1 MAMDLKKF
9 VDFDNLINAFAART
23 DEALTIA
30 NFVFSTMQSPTLVK
44 VGSKLMEFS
53 LNFGLPV
60 KGIIKKT
67 IFNLF
72 CGGETLDGCQRATNQ
87 LAAFNVGAIYDYSVE
102 GEKSEEGFDATTE
115 EILKT
120 IERAGQFQFIRFS
133 AFKVTGLAHFDLLTK
148 MHAGE
153 KLSKEEEAA
162 YERVFQRVDR
172 ICSLAKEMDVSVLI
186 DAEETWIQKPITDI
200 SVAMMVKYNT
210 EKALIYYT
218 FQMYCHTMLGHLEEL
233 HEDAKARGYRLG
245 AKLVRGAYMEK
256 EAARAEH
263 MGYLNPIQPNK
274 EATDKDFDLACRLC
288 VEHIDKIGLFSG
300 SHNEKSNYLITRYLE
315 EFGLPRDDHRVYF
328 GQLFGMSDHI
338 SFNLAEAGYNVIKYV
353 PYGPLKAT
361 IPYLLRRAN
370 ENTSVKGQ
378 SGREV
383 TLIRKERARRKQVK
397 RELAY

>member
-1 MAMDLKKF
+1 MAMELKKF
-9 VDFDNLINAFAART
+9 VDFDNLTNAFAART
-23 DEALTIA
+23 DEALKKA

-44 VGSKLMEFS
+44 VGSQLMEFS
-53 LNFGLPV
+53 LNVGLPV
-60 KGIIKKT
+60 KGLIKKT

-120 IERAGQFQFIRFS
+120 IERAGQFEFIRFS

-148 MHAGE
+148 IHAGE
-153 KLSKEEEAA
+153 KLTKEEQAA
-162 YERVFQRVDR
+162 YERVHYRVDR
-172 ICSLAKEMDVSVLI
+172 ICALAKKMDVSVLI
-186 DAEETWIQKPITDI
+186 DAEETWIQKPITEI
-200 SVAMMVKYNT
+200 TVAMMAKYNT

-218 FQMYCHTMLGHLEEL
+218 FQMYCHAMLAHLKEL
-233 HEDAKARGYRLG
+233 HLHSKENGYRLG

-256 EAARAEH
+256 EAARAEA
-263 MGYLNPIQPNK
+263 MGYKNPIQPSK
-274 EATDKDFDLACRLC
+274 EATDRDYDLGTRYCI
-288 VEHIDKIGLFSG
+288 EHIHEIGLFSG
-300 SHNEKSNYLITRYLE
+300 SHNEKSNYLITHYLE
-315 EFGLPRDDHRVYF
+315 EFGLPRNDHRVYF

-353 PYGPLKAT
+353 PYGPIKAT
-361 IPYLLRRAN
+361 IPYLIRRAN

-378 SGREV
+378 SGREL
-383 TLIRKERARRKQVK
+383 TLIRKERARR
-397 RELAY
+397 RELKR

>member
-1 MAMDLKKF
+1 MELKKF
-9 VDFDNLINAFAART
+9 VDFDNLTNAFAART
-23 DEALTIA
+23 DEALKKA

-44 VGSKLMEFS
+44 VGSQLMEFS
-53 LNFGLPV
+53 LNVGLPV
-60 KGIIKKT
+60 KGLIKRT

-120 IERAGQFQFIRFS
+120 IERAGQFEFIRFS

-148 MHAGE
+148 IHAGE
-153 KLSKEEEAA
+153 KLSKEEQAA
-162 YERVFQRVDR
+162 YERVHQRVDR
-172 ICSLAKEMDVSVLI
+172 ICALAKKMDVSVLI
-186 DAEETWIQKPITDI
+186 DAEETWIQKPITEI
-200 SVAMMVKYNT
+200 TVAMMAKYNT

-218 FQMYCHTMLGHLEEL
+218 FQMYCHAMLAHSKEN
-233 HEDAKARGYRLG
+233 GYRLG

-256 EAARAEH
+256 EAARAEAI
-263 MGYLNPIQPNK
+263 GYRNPIQPSK
-274 EATDKDFDLACRLC
+274 EATDRDFNLGTQYCI
-288 VEHIDKIGLFSG
+288 EHIHEIGLFAG
-300 SHNEKSNYLITRYLE
+300 SHNEKSNYLITHYLE
-315 EFGLPRDDHRVYF
+315 EFGLPRNDHRVYF

-353 PYGPLKAT
+353 PYGPIKAT
-361 IPYLLRRAN
+361 IPYLIRRAN

-378 SGREV
+378 SGREL
-383 TLIRKERARRKQVK
+383 TLIRKERARRRALK
-397 RELAY
+397 R